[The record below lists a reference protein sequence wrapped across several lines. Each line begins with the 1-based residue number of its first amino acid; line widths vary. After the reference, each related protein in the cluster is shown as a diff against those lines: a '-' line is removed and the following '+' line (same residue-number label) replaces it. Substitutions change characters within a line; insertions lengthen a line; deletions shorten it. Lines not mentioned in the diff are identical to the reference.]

1 MKTVLAAVIVL
12 SLSIGLAAQSP
23 ASQSQ
28 APSPATTQPV
38 AADLSAMI
46 ADIQRVALSANG
58 DLGKLRIEKWKTD
71 GAQKQQMQQVTESL
85 QRNINNAIPG
95 LISDLQADPTSVAKA
110 FKLYHNMN
118 VVYEFLSSLAEATG
132 AFGRKEEY
140 EPLAS
145 DAANLDKVRQSLSA
159 YVERTATTLD
169 TQVKRSATA
178 PSQQNAASQQ
188 PKKIIVDDDT
198 PAKKTKKTAKK
209 KPVTTTTAQP

>member
-1 MKTVLAAVIVL
+1 MKTVLAAAIVL

-28 APSPATTQPV
+28 TPSPAPTQPV

-145 DAANLDKVRQSLSA
+145 DAASLDKVRQSLSA

-209 KPVTTTTAQP
+209 KPATTTTAQP

>member
-169 TQVKRSATA
+169 TQVKRSTTA
-178 PSQQNAASQQ
+178 LSQQNAASQQ

-209 KPVTTTTAQP
+209 KPATTTTAQP